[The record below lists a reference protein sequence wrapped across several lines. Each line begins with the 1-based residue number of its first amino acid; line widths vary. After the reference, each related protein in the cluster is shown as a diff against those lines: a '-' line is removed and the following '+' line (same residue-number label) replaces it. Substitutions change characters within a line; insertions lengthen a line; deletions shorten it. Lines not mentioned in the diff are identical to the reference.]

1 MHHYTDQVYQK
12 GFLPKITYLR
22 RFALCCSS
30 ILIFH
35 SVSAFAQSGLP
46 NLSPSRT
53 LSFNQWRDA
62 TCFSNRVAEI
72 AAPMLVSES
81 EDDNTR
87 KLGSNFY
94 SNALGTTI
102 RPKIVT
108 MDDIDI
114 NVAAPVNATWLG
126 MRVTGV
132 GRRGGRFPNYTVDY
146 LYLRTN
152 VSVARQSMRRA
163 NVPIETDR
171 VGASYEIEALP
182 TGIVKISC
190 YEHAGIS
197 GYRD

>member
-1 MHHYTDQVYQK
+1 VSFINFNSALLV
-12 GFLPKITYLR
+12 GFLTI
-22 RFALCCSS
+22 CSS
-30 ILIFH
+30 NGA
-35 SVSAFAQSGLP
+35 SAQNLP

-62 TCFSNRVAEI
+62 ACFSDRVAEI
-72 AAPMLVSES
+72 ASPMLASES
-81 EDDNTR
+81 EDAGTR

-102 RPKIVT
+102 KPRIVT
-108 MDDIDI
+108 IDDIDI
-114 NVAAPVNATWLG
+114 NVAVPVNATWLG
-126 MRVTGV
+126 MRVTGI
-132 GRRGGRFPNYTVDY
+132 GRRGGRFANYTVDY

-163 NVPIETDR
+163 NMPIETDR

-190 YEHAGIS
+190 YEHAGIG